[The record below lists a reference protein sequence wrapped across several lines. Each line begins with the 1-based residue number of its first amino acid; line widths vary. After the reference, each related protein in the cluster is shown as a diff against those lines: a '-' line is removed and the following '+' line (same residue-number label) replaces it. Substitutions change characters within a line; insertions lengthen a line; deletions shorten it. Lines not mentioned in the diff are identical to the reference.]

1 MERAWYKVARNCLS
15 LRKNTLRV
23 DMGVYVDPEETFA
36 DRNYLVSTVKS
47 ILTAAIINGLDI
59 IGILSSNK
67 PDVGLMARNMAI
79 KQQMD
84 IVVIPG
90 QTYKCREGED
100 LYIYKLTESVPL
112 NLLLTEAC
120 KFAHDRNGFVII
132 TNVGKRQNQSLTKLY
147 GSANLPDAV
156 EIFNFKAGGFRDLP
170 VRLPEF
176 ISSGATSAQ
185 EIEGI
190 KTFTLLDR
198 KDAVDFGLIEE
209 ETGVDYVPKYLRPN
223 KGRY

>member
-1 MERAWYKVARNCLS
+1 M
-15 LRKNTLRV
+15 
-23 DMGVYVDPEETFA
+23 
-36 DRNYLVSTVKS
+36 
-47 ILTAAIINGLDI
+47 
-59 IGILSSNK
+59 
-67 PDVGLMARNMAI
+67 
-79 KQQMD
+79 
-84 IVVIPG
+84 
-90 QTYKCREGED
+90 
-100 LYIYKLTESVPL
+100 
-112 NLLLTEAC
+112 
-120 KFAHDRNGFVII
+120 
-132 TNVGKRQNQSLTKLY
+132 
-147 GSANLPDAV
+147 PDAV

>member
-23 DMGVYVDPEETFA
+23 DMAIYVDPEETFA

-59 IGILSSNK
+59 IGILSSNS
-67 PDVGLMARNMAI
+67 PDVGLMAKNMAT

-90 QTYKCREGED
+90 QTYKCREGEE
-100 LYIYKLTESVPL
+100 LYIYKLTEPVPL
-112 NLLLTEAC
+112 NLTITEAC

-132 TNVGKRQNQSLTKLY
+132 SNVGKRQNQSLTKLY

-156 EIFNFKAGGFRDLP
+156 EIFNFKTGGFRDLP
-170 VRLPEF
+170 IRLPEF

-185 EIEGI
+185 ELEGI

-198 KDAVDFGLIEE
+198 KEAVDFGLIEE
-209 ETGVDYVPKYLRPN
+209 ETGVDYVPKYLRPK